1 MRGDQLARQWRILRR
16 IEASRN
22 GLSVNDIISL
32 VGVQRRTVYR
42 DLEALQ
48 AAGFPLYVEKVEG
61 QSKWM
66 FIDDYKFQ
74 VPQPFSIT
82 ELMSLHLY
90 GDFIK
95 VFEDTWYYDGLQS
108 LLEKVRA
115 TLPRETLAYME
126 NVQNAFSVAISPCKD
141 YGRFREMLNQLSK
154 VLPKRERVEMI
165 YQSLRSSK
173 DSHRK
178 VDPYALRFLDG
189 TIYLIGFCHLRGE
202 VRTFVV
208 DRIKLVRATGDTF
221 DIPEDFSLEEYT
233 RNSFKVM
240 QDELHTVKIRI
251 SQEWSRWVGEKIW
264 HESQRL
270 EKLPDGG
277 LELTFEVAGLDEI
290 KQWVLSLGKEAWV
303 VSPVELR
310 DLVLQEMKSA
320 LSRYETNAADADE
333 SWEVREAAES

>member
-1 MRGDQLARQWRILRR
+1 MRGDQLARQWRILRH
-16 IEASRN
+16 IEASRT
-22 GLSVNDIISL
+22 GLSVNDIVSL
-32 VGVQRRTVYR
+32 EGIHKRTAYR

-48 AAGFPLYVEKVEG
+48 AAGFPLFVEKAEG
-61 QSKWM
+61 QTKWA
-66 FIDDYKFQ
+66 FIDTYKFQ
-74 VPQPFSIT
+74 VPQPFTTT

-95 VFEDTWYYDGLQS
+95 VFKDTWYYDALES
-108 LLEKVRA
+108 LFKKVQA
-115 TLPRETLAYME
+115 TLPKETLAYLE
-126 NVQNAFSVAISPCKD
+126 NVQNAFSVGIRPCKD

-165 YQSLRSSK
+165 YQSLRSSRE
-173 DSHRK
+173 SRRK

-208 DRIKLVRATGDTF
+208 DRIKLVRATGEAF
-221 DIPEDFSLEEYT
+221 DIPQDFSLEEYT

-240 QDELHTVKIRI
+240 QDELHRVKIRI
-251 SQEWSRWVGEKIW
+251 SPAWARWVGEKIW

-270 EKLPDGG
+270 EKLPNGG

-290 KQWVLSLGKEAWV
+290 KQWVLSLGPEAEV
-303 VSPVELR
+303 LEPESLR
-310 DLVLQEMKSA
+310 LDIADSLMKT
-320 LSRYETNAADADE
+320 LDRYNESLHGGARSMSNA
-333 SWEVREAAES
+333 